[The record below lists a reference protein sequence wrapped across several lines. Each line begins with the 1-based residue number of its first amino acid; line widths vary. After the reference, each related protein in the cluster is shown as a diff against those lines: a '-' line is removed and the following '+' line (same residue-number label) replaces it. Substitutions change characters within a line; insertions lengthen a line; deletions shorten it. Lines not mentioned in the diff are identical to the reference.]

1 VSPGGGSSRRVAGAD
16 RNLLQLLGLMVGGF
30 AFLQPKRATDT
41 VPVCKLEGVAQL
53 GWSHVLV
60 VPDVGQQSG
69 FSIFY

>member
-1 VSPGGGSSRRVAGAD
+1 
-16 RNLLQLLGLMVGGF
+16 MVGGF